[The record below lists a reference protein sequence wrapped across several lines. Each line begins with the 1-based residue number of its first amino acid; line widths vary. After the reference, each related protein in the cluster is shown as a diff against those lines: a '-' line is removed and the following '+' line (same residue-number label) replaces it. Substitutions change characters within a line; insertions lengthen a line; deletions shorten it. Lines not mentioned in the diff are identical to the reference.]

1 MRNLSNLMGRRL
13 SLALLSLL
21 AVLAVGCGSS
31 NNDFVVSGG
40 GNNIFTTGSLS
51 YLLRV
56 NDVTSLP
63 NGTTL
68 LRFDLYDGNG
78 NLILSSNAT
87 VSDVFEIDEVDG
99 DVRSTTVT
107 AFDEDG
113 FPIGQVTVPSEVV
126 LGADTDI
133 DLSNAVFTPITFDAL
148 TATPDPAELGT
159 DETLQL
165 ALQASFSNGA
175 TVVLPSASFPQS
187 AAFVSNDTDV
197 VTVNSA
203 GVLTGGEAG
212 NTTVSATYTIN
223 GVGRSDTVDASVT
236 NLDVVATFISIRA
249 LLANEFDDFSVS
261 VGGNLQPGY
270 VARLTLPS
278 GQVENISATEL
289 SFTFDPAVAGFSVSS
304 SGEVSVAGTV
314 ALNTTA
320 NLRVSYTDGN
330 GKTYSDIM
338 VITAGGN
345 G

>member
-1 MRNLSNLMGRRL
+1 M
-13 SLALLSLL
+13 
-21 AVLAVGCGSS
+21 
-31 NNDFVVSGG
+31 
-40 GNNIFTTGSLS
+40 
-51 YLLRV
+51 

-148 TATPDPAELGT
+148 TATLDPVELGT
-159 DETLQL
+159 DETLPL

-175 TVVLPSASFPQS
+175 TVALPSASFPQS

-197 VTVNSA
+197 VTVNSD

-212 NTTVSATYTIN
+212 NTTVTAKKSLGRAFSHKRGGSAYSRRLRSASTLVRLRSVRVRFNHPRFSNLARMRVKVSGTI
-223 GVGRSDTVDASVT
+223 STS
-236 NLDVVATFISIRA
+236 
-249 LLANEFDDFSVS
+249 
-261 VGGNLQPGY
+261 
-270 VARLTLPS
+270 
-278 GQVENISATEL
+278 
-289 SFTFDPAVAGFSVSS
+289 
-304 SGEVSVAGTV
+304 
-314 ALNTTA
+314 
-320 NLRVSYTDGN
+320 
-330 GKTYSDIM
+330 
-338 VITAGGN
+338 
-345 G
+345 